1 MNALK
6 IRRPLLLCL
15 TSLVL
20 LSCAE
25 RNGNIRAS
33 GTIEA
38 TQVKV
43 SAKQG
48 GELVSVSAA
57 EGSRIEKG
65 QTLAQIDRS
74 ALDLQLEGA
83 GSGVELADAQLQLLL
98 QGARAED
105 IQQAQEALT
114 QANENLRQS
123 REDAKRMQDLFATG
137 SATQKQKDD
146 AEARLVVAQAQQNS
160 ALQALKKLQNLAR
173 PEEIRAGR
181 ARLEQARIAVRLLE
195 KAIQDSSVT
204 APLAGVITHR
214 LVEAGEFVGQG
225 SPLFTI
231 ADLSRMELMIYVPEP
246 DLADIRL
253 GQTAEVFID
262 SSSNLPFQGR
272 VVFISAEAEFTPKN
286 VQTREERTKLVFG
299 VKIEIENK
307 EGTLKPGMPADAVL
321 IRQGREGT

>member
-15 TSLVL
+15 ASLVL

-25 RNGNIRAS
+25 RNGKIRAS

-57 EGSRIEKG
+57 EGSRVEKG
-65 QTLAQIDRS
+65 QPLAQIDHS

-83 GSGVELADAQLQLLL
+83 GAGVELADAQLQLLL

-105 IQQAQEALT
+105 IQQAEEALT

-181 ARLEQARIAVRLLE
+181 ARLEQAGIAIRLLE

-231 ADLSRMELMIYVPEP
+231 ADLSQVELMIYVPEP

-272 VVFISAEAEFTPKN
+272 VVFISSEAEFTPKN

-299 VKIEIENK
+299 VKIEIENQ
-307 EGTLKPGMPADAVL
+307 EGILKPGMPADAVL